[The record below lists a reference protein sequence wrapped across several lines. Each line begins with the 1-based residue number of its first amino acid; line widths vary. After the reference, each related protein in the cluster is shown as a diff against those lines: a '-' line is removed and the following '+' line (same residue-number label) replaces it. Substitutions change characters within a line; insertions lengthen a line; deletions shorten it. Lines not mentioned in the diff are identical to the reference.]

1 MHHMFSRLMTTLQ
14 LTRMSVAFGAVSD
27 LWFMIVLAWLIQE
40 VSGPA
45 VVGMWW
51 TGKSVGIL
59 AAVLVAGAV
68 TALGL
73 FGCGAALNDVID
85 ARHDAAFSPERPIPA
100 GRIRQ
105 GQAVVIAVIALVVAV
120 VGGAVLGPWSAWL
133 TVFTASLLLFYN
145 TAGRFVPAVGIVTIG
160 IIHAVHMLIPFPET
174 PLLLPVW
181 WMLTHAM
188 LVTTGVHLLEAKRP
202 RISGRGVL
210 GIGLG
215 WLFWTAMLLLLIL
228 DRGLDLWPT
237 TQPALGLLWPGLLM
251 IVFVVFVRWKIVRA
265 PSARHAAEKLRR
277 YGAMWHSLYAAGWC
291 AALGLTWA
299 AIWFAGLA
307 ILGLVVMTVVRELF
321 GLSGRPLHYR

>member
-1 MHHMFSRLMTTLQ
+1 MHHMLGRLMTTLQ

-27 LWFMIVLAWLIQE
+27 LWFTIVLAWLIHE
-40 VSGPA
+40 ASGPA
-45 VVGMWW
+45 VAGMWW
-51 TGKSVGIL
+51 TGGSVGAL
-59 AAVLVAGAV
+59 AVVLVAGAV

-85 ARHDAAFSPERPIPA
+85 ARHDAAFSPDRPIPA

-105 GQAVVIAVIALVVAV
+105 GQAVVIAVVALVVAV
-120 VGGAVLGPWSAWL
+120 AGGAVLGPWSAWL
-133 TVFTASLLLFYN
+133 TLFTASLLLFYN

-174 PLLLPVW
+174 PLLLPLW

-188 LVTTGVHLLEAKRP
+188 LVATGVHLLEAKRP
-202 RISGRGVL
+202 RISGRAIF

-215 WLFWTAMLLLLIL
+215 WLFWTAMLLLLVM

-237 TQPALGLLWPGLLM
+237 TQPVLGLLWPGMLM

-291 AALGLTWA
+291 AALGL
-299 AIWFAGLA
+299 IWPAMCFAGLA
-307 ILGLVVMTVVRELF
+307 IVGLVVMTVVRELF
-321 GLSGRPLHYR
+321 GLSGRPLQFR

>member
-45 VVGMWW
+45 VVGLWW

-85 ARHDAAFSPERPIPA
+85 ARHDAAFSPDRPIPA

-237 TQPALGLLWPGLLM
+237 TQSVLGLLWPGLLM

-299 AIWFAGLA
+299 AICFAGLA

-321 GLSGRPLHYR
+321 GLSGRPLQFR

>member
-1 MHHMFSRLMTTLQ
+1 MHHMLSRLMTTLQ

-59 AAVLVAGAV
+59 VAVLVAGAV

-85 ARHDAAFSPERPIPA
+85 ARHDAAFSPDRPIPA

-299 AIWFAGLA
+299 AICFAGLA

-321 GLSGRPLHYR
+321 GLSGRPLQFR